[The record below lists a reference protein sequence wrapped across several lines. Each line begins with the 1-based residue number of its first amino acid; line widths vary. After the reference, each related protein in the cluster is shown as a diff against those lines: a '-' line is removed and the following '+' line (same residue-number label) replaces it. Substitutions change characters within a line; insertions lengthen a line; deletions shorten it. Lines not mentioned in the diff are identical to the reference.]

1 MTFEKFTIPSK
12 IRYSHFK
19 VKTFMP
25 SRLSQQNQNIAA
37 ALMQYLAY
45 QQKEFLYSVEPSSHS
60 VQAAM
65 SLFYLLFPD
74 DIKHTDWL

>member
-1 MTFEKFTIPSK
+1 
-12 IRYSHFK
+12 
-19 VKTFMP
+19 MP

-45 QQKEFLYSVEPSSHS
+45 QQKEFLYSVEPLSHS

-65 SLFYLLFPD
+65 SLF
-74 DIKHTDWL
+74 